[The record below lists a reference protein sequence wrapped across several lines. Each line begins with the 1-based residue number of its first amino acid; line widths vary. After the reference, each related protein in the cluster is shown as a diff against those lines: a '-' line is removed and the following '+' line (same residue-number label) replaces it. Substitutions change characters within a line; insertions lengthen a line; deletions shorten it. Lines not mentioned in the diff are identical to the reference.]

1 MDTEDWK
8 TLDITEVQRKGSRLN
23 TMEKLHI
30 YNDKLKGITICNE
43 NLYELSNPI
52 FDVCR

>member
-1 MDTEDWK
+1 ME
-8 TLDITEVQRKGSRLN
+8 ITEIQLKGSHLN
-23 TMEKLHI
+23 TMEKFRI
-30 YNDKLKGITICNE
+30 YNDKLIGITIFNE